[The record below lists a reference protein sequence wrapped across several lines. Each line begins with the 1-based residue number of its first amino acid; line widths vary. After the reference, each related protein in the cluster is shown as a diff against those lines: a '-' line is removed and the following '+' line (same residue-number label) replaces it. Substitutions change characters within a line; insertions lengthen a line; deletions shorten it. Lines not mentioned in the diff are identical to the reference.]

1 MLPANVANS
10 TPRCEGQLLQS
21 QIQERQ
27 AITLNLLKTRKFREL
42 QDRMDGFLAAYVSRE
57 ISDEEL
63 FYEFGAF
70 DRWGPFLTPMF
81 QEWVDHYPKSF
92 AAYHAMALHTN
103 AVAFQMRGS
112 AFAKDTSPQQM
123 GAFDAK
129 LRTARN
135 WSMRSIPLHPKP
147 ILAYQ
152 QLMANAKAIRFDLG
166 RRLPGATSG
175 RTTIPTTLVPS
186 PDVIPILE
194 ASIRIQP
201 DNTIVREA

>member
-1 MLPANVANS
+1 
-10 TPRCEGQLLQS
+10 
-21 QIQERQ
+21 
-27 AITLNLLKTRKFREL
+27 
-42 QDRMDGFLAAYVSRE
+42 
-57 ISDEEL
+57 
-63 FYEFGAF
+63 
-70 DRWGPFLTPMF
+70 
-81 QEWVDHYPKSF
+81 
-92 AAYHAMALHTN
+92 
-103 AVAFQMRGS
+103 
-112 AFAKDTSPQQM
+112 
-123 GAFDAK
+123 
-129 LRTARN
+129 
-135 WSMRSIPLHPKP
+135 MRSIRLHPKP